1 MIETACDLLKYVVR
15 YFRTSIYFD
24 VSNGLWHELTDPNVW
39 LGLAFAIVLVVLSTW
54 VLDAWKWAD
63 PRRSVRTALVVVSV
77 IVTGFVDPFGYIF
90 RKDLLQ
96 AFEKAQ
102 KGETMDVVMH
112 GFDYGSPIVEPHTE
126 KGSPLSC
133 VGECWIRV
141 SYDLPV
147 VLGELWIR
155 LEFDREQ
162 HLISKSD
169 CSCALVM
176 IDRRCIFLRPK
187 VEMSTFDPCR
197 SSFINGPPGK
207 RDRCGLKAR

>member
-1 MIETACDLLKYVVR
+1 MSPENLKTTSPALKRIGLPILFGVMIETACDLLKYVVR

-24 VSNGLWHELTDPNVW
+24 VSYGLRRELTDPNVW

-63 PRRSVRTALVVVSV
+63 PRRSLRTTLVVVSV

-112 GFDYGSPIVEPHTE
+112 RYDYGTPSVEPHTE
-126 KGSPLSC
+126 KGSPNSSLT
-133 VGECWIRV
+133 G
-141 SYDLPV
+141 LA
-147 VLGELWIR
+147 
-155 LEFDREQ
+155 
-162 HLISKSD
+162 KS
-169 CSCALVM
+169 S
-176 IDRRCIFLRPK
+176 P
-187 VEMSTFDPCR
+187 
-197 SSFINGPPGK
+197 
-207 RDRCGLKAR
+207 

>member
-24 VSNGLWHELTDPNVW
+24 VSYGLWHELTDPNVW

-63 PRRSVRTALVVVSV
+63 PRRSVRTTLVVVSV

-112 GFDYGSPIVEPHTE
+112 RFDYPRTLASPQTE
-126 KGSPLSC
+126 NHNSLWNSGPLPFSGRQIAASTGEAATSC
-133 VGECWIRV
+133 RKE
-141 SYDLPV
+141 
-147 VLGELWIR
+147 
-155 LEFDREQ
+155 
-162 HLISKSD
+162 
-169 CSCALVM
+169 
-176 IDRRCIFLRPK
+176 
-187 VEMSTFDPCR
+187 TR
-197 SSFINGPPGK
+197 SSISRAPKPGFIQFLPDCCDPAT
-207 RDRCGLKAR
+207 RS